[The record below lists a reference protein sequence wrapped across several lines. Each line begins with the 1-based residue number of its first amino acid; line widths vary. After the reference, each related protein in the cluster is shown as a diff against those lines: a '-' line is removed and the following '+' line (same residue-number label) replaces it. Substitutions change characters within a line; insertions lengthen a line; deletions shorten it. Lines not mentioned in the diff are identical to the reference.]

1 MSDELEPSPELRRA
15 RAVLRAI
22 EPPEGLQQRVE
33 GRLLAQTQRA
43 RGVRTGWRWGAG
55 LALLAASSAAAVSD
69 WSPVRQ
75 LFAPQAQATAHGTSE
90 KVAPSRR
97 PAPIASKSAV
107 EPDLLAGEEPTQEGP
122 VQEEAAQPELAAP
135 ASRTVVSKQHG
146 SAPEQPSPTTTQRT
160 PEPSELSRMVAQ
172 YQEAKQLAQRD
183 PAAGLAA
190 FRALQQ
196 RWPSGPLRTEV
207 DLQVVALLNRMGRH
221 DESKQEAEDF
231 LRAHPDSAR
240 AGELKGTLK

>member
-1 MSDELEPSPELRRA
+1 MSDDLERSPELQQA

-33 GRLLAQTQRA
+33 GRLLAQAQRA

-69 WSPVRQ
+69 WNPVRQ
-75 LFAPQAQATAHGTSE
+75 LFATQAQATAHGTSE
-90 KVAPSRR
+90 KVAPAPRT
-97 PAPIASKSAV
+97 APITSKPAV
-107 EPDLLAGEEPTQEGP
+107 DLLADEEPTQEEP
-122 VQEEAAQPELAAP
+122 VQEEPVQPELAAHAP
-135 ASRTVVSKQHG
+135 RAVANKQHDN
-146 SAPEQPSPTTTQRT
+146 APEQPSTTTTQRT

-172 YQEAKQLAQRD
+172 YQQAKQLAQRD

-221 DESKQEAEDF
+221 DESKREAEDF